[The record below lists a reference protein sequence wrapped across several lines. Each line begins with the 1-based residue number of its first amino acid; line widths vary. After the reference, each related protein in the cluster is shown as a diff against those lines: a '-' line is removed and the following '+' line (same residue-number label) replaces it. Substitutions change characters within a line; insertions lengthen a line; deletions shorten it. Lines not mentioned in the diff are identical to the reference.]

1 MREQQ
6 RMNPPVQ
13 QLQREVNQ
21 RHLYSESYNSGR
33 PSFDNTYCQP
43 TSCFPNVCQTLSRPD
58 NRGYPDQSI
67 RNLHSSFMPAR
78 FTYPPAESNEAETN
92 QLRDK
97 KFRGFDDQRL
107 NDSLSCHPA
116 RHHYEETHSVPQDN
130 TKRMKTEYGYFP
142 ASQQF
147 PPPLPPPQY
156 PNIES
161 PVDNFAMS
169 SSIRT
174 VKSHKRAHSDDQ
186 GLSAVV
192 SEEKTVDES
201 SVNSSTNDHPH
212 LLALPEDRSHLTALH
227 CFIRSDCVYIFCA
240 EAHEVDVPRK
250 GRKKPLTLG
259 QIGIGCIYCRGSTS
273 KLKGCS
279 YFPSSVS
286 GIYNA
291 TMIIQQR
298 HFPVCP
304 SVTKEVYLKYNKLK
318 GLTARSASTKQYWI
332 SSAKKLGMVDT
343 PSGVFFKS
351 MIGRGSHMMSV
362 QDASSEYYP
371 SKSVLSN
378 NGSQVKSFDS
388 LVDASDRMF
397 ATEYAYFVMAQMT
410 TTTFTE
416 ADRLGKRKGHIV
428 GFPGLACKYCYGGN
442 GSGRFFPLTLKTFS
456 DVSKSLHVL
465 RNHLVKCAKAPA
477 GLSAK
482 VNMLYEQHQ
491 NDKCTA
497 PFGSQKIFFDHI
509 WRRLHPELNAG
520 SIKASS
526 EPPQQPARK
535 SSCSSSEGIANEHD
549 KSFEIESPDSQHGD
563 VQMQMPPLPPLPG
576 AGSAGSDSNQEVD
589 FHNSESSRSENE
601 AKQRGPVK
609 KRYLNLHYHG
619 NSEPYSDADMS
630 VAMILANGMGRQNEP
645 AEDQL

>member
-1 MREQQ
+1 MCNGYPANSHSEINNALDGAAQSKDNSIDLIIFIRWSHLCYSSIIMSYQQIRSANHHREMNQLRKPHTQYTASPPMPSPWSQQHQRSNLDPSLGLQNFSMREQQ
-6 RMNPPVQ
+6 RMNPQVQ
-13 QLQREVNQ
+13 QLQRELNK
-21 RHLYSESYNSGR
+21 RHLYSESYSSGR

-43 TSCFPNVCQTLSRPD
+43 TSSFPNVCQTLSRPD

-240 EAHEVDVPRK
+240 EAHEVDGECDSINV
-250 GRKKPLTLG
+250 
-259 QIGIGCIYCRGSTS
+259 
-273 KLKGCS
+273 
-279 YFPSSVS
+279 SSLLLMYQS
-286 GIYNA
+286 N
-291 TMIIQQR
+291 
-298 HFPVCP
+298 F
-304 SVTKEVYLKYNKLK
+304 L
-318 GLTARSASTKQYWI
+318 
-332 SSAKKLGMVDT
+332 
-343 PSGVFFKS
+343 FK
-351 MIGRGSHMMSV
+351 
-362 QDASSEYYP
+362 
-371 SKSVLSN
+371 
-378 NGSQVKSFDS
+378 
-388 LVDASDRMF
+388 
-397 ATEYAYFVMAQMT
+397 
-410 TTTFTE
+410 
-416 ADRLGKRKGHIV
+416 
-428 GFPGLACKYCYGGN
+428 C
-442 GSGRFFPLTLKTFS
+442 
-456 DVSKSLHVL
+456 
-465 RNHLVKCAKAPA
+465 
-477 GLSAK
+477 
-482 VNMLYEQHQ
+482 
-491 NDKCTA
+491 
-497 PFGSQKIFFDHI
+497 
-509 WRRLHPELNAG
+509 
-520 SIKASS
+520 
-526 EPPQQPARK
+526 
-535 SSCSSSEGIANEHD
+535 
-549 KSFEIESPDSQHGD
+549 
-563 VQMQMPPLPPLPG
+563 
-576 AGSAGSDSNQEVD
+576 
-589 FHNSESSRSENE
+589 
-601 AKQRGPVK
+601 
-609 KRYLNLHYHG
+609 
-619 NSEPYSDADMS
+619 
-630 VAMILANGMGRQNEP
+630 
-645 AEDQL
+645 